1 MMPAKSTSD
10 QRTYSSMM
18 KGPGV
23 MPGEGRMLPSS
34 AEAVQAVGLEPAPQR
49 RAADAEPARRLREL
63 AACVLQRLDDRLPLA
78 VGQRLRPGGED
89 RRLAD
94 RLRAALQG
102 GEPGTKGLQPVADI
116 PVLAID
122 DAARRGVG
130 EEHSTLRVEHHD
142 AFADR
147 IDHGPSEGEK
157 AGGAAAATGLS
168 IICELHLSTNPR
180 VTRFQA
186 EPRGRVR
193 LVSG

>member
-94 RLRAALQG
+94 RL
-102 GEPGTKGLQPVADI
+102 
-116 PVLAID
+116 
-122 DAARRGVG
+122 
-130 EEHSTLRVEHHD
+130 
-142 AFADR
+142 
-147 IDHGPSEGEK
+147 DHGPSEGGE
-157 AGGAAAATGLS
+157 GGG
-168 IICELHLSTNPR
+168 R
-180 VTRFQA
+180 
-186 EPRGRVR
+186 RGSDGFVDHM
-193 LVSG
+193 